1 VLYRPFNYNP
11 PALLIGILI
20 TIAHRASWMN
30 ASKHRADVK
39 QTLSNQRAN
48 IEQKSSRRRAISTFI
63 LNTFARCLLDS
74 VNRVLLSY
82 SVSFASQTSD
92 QKRFTV
98 SEVTADW
105 HELITPQRTMR
116 PSIVHVIEQLDQRFA
131 ASIHTTAPISHI
143 DKKLQSCDIHCK
155 FPTEFGQ
162 SPANFQ
168 HRRLWVL
175 NILIPLL
182 HF

>member
-1 VLYRPFNYNP
+1 
-11 PALLIGILI
+11 
-20 TIAHRASWMN
+20 MN

-98 SEVTADW
+98 SEVTAD
-105 HELITPQRTMR
+105 
-116 PSIVHVIEQLDQRFA
+116 
-131 ASIHTTAPISHI
+131 
-143 DKKLQSCDIHCK
+143 
-155 FPTEFGQ
+155 
-162 SPANFQ
+162 
-168 HRRLWVL
+168 
-175 NILIPLL
+175 
-182 HF
+182 